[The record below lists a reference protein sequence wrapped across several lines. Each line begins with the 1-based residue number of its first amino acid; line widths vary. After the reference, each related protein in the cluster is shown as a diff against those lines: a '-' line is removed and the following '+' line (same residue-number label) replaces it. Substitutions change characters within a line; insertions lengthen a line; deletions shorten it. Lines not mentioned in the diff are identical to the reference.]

1 MARRKEAILQESLTN
16 QENALNKLKLLA
28 LIVKRNYFNLGAAGA
43 GDLRGLQAVTKT
55 LHLVLKLFF
64 SEFEFKK

>member
-1 MARRKEAILQESLTN
+1 M
-16 QENALNKLKLLA
+16 LNP
-28 LIVKRNYFNLGAAGA
+28 GAAGA
-43 GDLRGLQAVTKT
+43 EDLRGLHAVTKT